1 MFAAPKPKL
10 KKALAEIASWTELAG
25 LKLHPTKTR
34 IVSAVGKGGFD
45 FLGYHFERYQIGGGM
60 KWPRDKSRKK
70 LRDKLREKLRRGRS
84 GSTADIITE
93 INRSSRVAWLLQIQ
107 RASAMRDADQ
117 WVRKNSSNCAAP
129 P

>member
-1 MFAAPKPKL
+1 
-10 KKALAEIASWTELAG
+10 LAG

-45 FLGYHFERYQIGGGM
+45 FLGYHFERYQIGSGM

-84 GSTADIITE
+84 GSIADIIIE
-93 INRSSRVAWLLQIQ
+93 INPILKGWLGYFYNFNRKIQTSVMFVKNFFRSIT
-107 RASAMRDADQ
+107 
-117 WVRKNSSNCAAP
+117 
-129 P
+129 